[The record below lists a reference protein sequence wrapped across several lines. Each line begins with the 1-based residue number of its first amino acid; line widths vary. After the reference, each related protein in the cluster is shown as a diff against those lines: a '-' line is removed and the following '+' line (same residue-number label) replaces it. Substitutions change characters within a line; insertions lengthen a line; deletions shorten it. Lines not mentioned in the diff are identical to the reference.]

1 MPQDVNSLIDRLCEL
16 FPALFNRE
24 APKPLKIGLGPELI
38 NLAGGAHPALVDVT
52 DLQMRQALTVY
63 VEAPAY
69 QQALVAGGPRYDLD
83 GQPSGVVKPAQQARA
98 ALPPEQRPRKNKS
111 AKKKSKGGVA
121 ATVSPAELTA
131 LLPEII
137 AMAIPG
143 KLDVTLKIN
152 QLPQAKPTSAQTMV
166 FVVQAEGRMVV
177 VELKNKAWKNLAT
190 AAANYPQW
198 VAAITGQLGA
208 ALEGGF
214 RLDNPSVQ
222 VFEKKAKP
230 DATAPAAPKPEVT
243 APVSEPATPATPTA
257 PAPEPSVLIGRPK
270 RSLKGR

>member
-1 MPQDVNSLIDRLCEL
+1 MPQDVNLLIDRLCEI

-52 DLQMRQALTVY
+52 DLQMRQALQVY

-98 ALPPEQRPRKNKS
+98 ALPPDQRAPKKKS
-111 AKKKSKGGVA
+111 AKKKSTGGVA
-121 ATVSPAELTA
+121 ATVPPAELTA
-131 LLPEII
+131 LFLELIT
-137 AMAIPG
+137 MAIPG

-152 QLPQAKPTSAQTMV
+152 QLPQAKPTSAQTML
-166 FVVQAEGRMVV
+166 FVVQAEGRRVV
-177 VELKNKAWKNLAT
+177 VELKNKAWKNLTT
-190 AAANYPQW
+190 AAKDYPQW
-198 VAAITGQLGA
+198 VAAIAGKMGE

-214 RLDNPSVQ
+214 RLENPTVQ
-222 VFEKKAKP
+222 VFEKKPKP
-230 DATAPAAPKPEVT
+230 DATTPSASPPNPT
-243 APVSEPATPATPTA
+243 APVSEPAA

-270 RSLKGR
+270 LSLKGRTST